1 MTAPVFRFVEWRR
14 GGWTLRGAELSA
26 HGDGKSGPWC
36 IFSHGFTGHHLGPG
50 YLFARMSRE
59 LAAAGISSLRFD
71 YGGCGNS
78 DGTFA
83 EMTVATMKADL
94 LSAVD
99 LVRNGRRPSALVFIG
114 HSMGGMIAALAAE
127 TVEGIVL
134 LSPVAEPEGL
144 IRRRQ
149 TMIEG
154 GPNERGFYE
163 NGPYEISPQFLDG
176 LRDVDP
182 AQRLAG
188 EFTGKLLLM
197 QGDCDKSIAVEES
210 DRYVRAAR
218 AADIET
224 TVHVLRDADHSYS
237 TVAHFSA
244 VCSTVTS
251 WVKERF
257 V

>member
-1 MTAPVFRFVEWRR
+1 MTEPVFRFIEWNR
-14 GGWTLRGAELSA
+14 GGWILRGAALSA
-26 HGDGKSGPWC
+26 QGGGGPTPWC

-59 LAAAGISSLRFD
+59 LATAGISSLRFD

-94 LSAVD
+94 LSAID
-99 LVRNGRRPSALVFIG
+99 LVRKEHNSSAVVVIG
-114 HSMGGMIAALAAE
+114 HSLGGMIAALVAE
-127 TVEGIVL
+127 IAQGIVL
-134 LSPVAEPEGL
+134 LSPIAEPLGL
-144 IRRRQ
+144 MQRRKA
-149 TMIEG
+149 MIES
-154 GPNERGFYE
+154 GPNLRGFYE
-163 NGPYEISPQFLDG
+163 NGPHELNPQFLDG
-176 LRDVDP
+176 LRDIDP
-182 AQRLAG
+182 ARSLAG
-188 EFTGKLLLM
+188 AFRGKLLLI

-210 DRYVRAAR
+210 ERYVRAAR
-218 AADIET
+218 AANIET
-224 TVHVLRDADHSYS
+224 TMHVLRDADHSYS
-237 TVAHFSA
+237 TVAHFTA